1 MTKLIGLAVAVLFV
15 VGLAGSAAQ
24 AEETLQGMLAAQL
37 RAQGY
42 ACDKPLKAE
51 RDDKLSKP
59 DNEAWTHMQQRD
71 LPRQPRAGPPRQGR
85 SRQIGSRPIV
95 ARMRAAICGTSPDV
109 APLIRATAV

>member
-59 DNEAWTHMQQRD
+59 DNEAWTLTCSNATYRVSRVPD
-71 LPRQPRAGPPRQGR
+71 LPAK
-85 SRQIGSRPIV
+85 V
-95 ARMRAAICGTSPDV
+95 EV
-109 APLIRATAV
+109 VK